1 MIETQAS
8 DCVKEKM
15 EEEMAGE
22 EDEEDEEG
30 VGLRKGCDPFY
41 MTRRGKL
48 QTERRKLNDQIIRE
62 ARLREGAQNLYRATN
77 NTKVRESVFLELS
90 FVNSNLQLLWELL
103 AQVNGSVDVYQPEST
118 TVAIPMIP
126 LGLKETEEI
135 DFTTEIQEFICEH
148 YGEDGSKYLPEIK
161 EFMALRQAARTPTRD
176 EAGLGLLMEYCSQ
189 LAAAEARFFPPYR
202 RTKIRFTWCDSLS
215 GLPCEDREAGFER
228 ASVLLNVGALY
239 TQIAARCDRTALAG
253 IDSAIAAFQ
262 RAAGVLSYLAEALP
276 HPQTADLSPA
286 CLALLVRVCASQA
299 QECVFERLCH
309 AGLHNDFHS
318 LLTAAQEAAKVAQ
331 DYTGVVGAMQQP
343 ELAEVLPFCWK
354 SLLRA
359 KSEHFGA
366 VAHYYLALALLDHA
380 PAPGEDSRDQEKAL
394 MDVHETLPEGPSM
407 HVVVTDIDE
416 RTKLALGHLS
426 KAVWRHED
434 AVRTASSLG
443 RLGDLQNFL
452 AAARDQAKTRLAK
465 FETDGGF
472 INSSEAPEIAP
483 ETHHNPELKPP
494 VFDKVEGTDIFRRLG
509 PLSVF
514 SAKQCLSKPRK
525 VHLSKPAEG
534 YGMRLGG
541 DSPVRVVLVQPGS
554 AAMRSGIKECDYII
568 GVGGQDCRW
577 LGQAAVADLMTQTGT
592 AGVEVEVVTPLRL
605 LTFSEGSPE
614 QRRIDSSPR
623 PLATGTITGA
633 SMLLSGERV
642 RGRKTLRDKVSSLFG
657 RKKSRPKSVPGTLSS
672 MFDSTKDWR
681 GY

>member
-8 DCVKEKM
+8 DCVNEKM
-15 EEEMAGE
+15 EEEVAGE

-309 AGLHNDFHS
+309 AGLHNNFHS
-318 LLTAAQEAAKVAQ
+318 LLTAAQEAAKVAE

-407 HVVVTDIDE
+407 HVVVTNLDE

-452 AAARDQAKTRLAK
+452 ATARDQAKTRLAK

-554 AAMRSGIKECDYII
+554 AAM
-568 GVGGQDCRW
+568 
-577 LGQAAVADLMTQTGT
+577 
-592 AGVEVEVVTPLRL
+592 
-605 LTFSEGSPE
+605 E

-633 SMLLSGERV
+633 STLTSGERV

>member
-15 EEEMAGE
+15 EEEVAGEE

-103 AQVNGSVDVYQPEST
+103 SQVNGSVDVYQPESPR
-118 TVAIPMIP
+118 VCVSP
-126 LGLKETEEI
+126 L
-135 DFTTEIQEFICEH
+135 
-148 YGEDGSKYLPEIK
+148 
-161 EFMALRQAARTPTRD
+161 R
-176 EAGLGLLMEYCSQ
+176 
-189 LAAAEARFFPPYR
+189 
-202 RTKIRFTWCDSLS
+202 S
-215 GLPCEDREAGFER
+215 GL
-228 ASVLLNVGALY
+228 S
-239 TQIAARCDRTALAG
+239 RTASHLLQQSVKAMWG
-253 IDSAIAAFQ
+253 SFTFVSAA
-262 RAAGVLSYLAEALP
+262 
-276 HPQTADLSPA
+276 
-286 CLALLVRVCASQA
+286 
-299 QECVFERLCH
+299 
-309 AGLHNDFHS
+309 
-318 LLTAAQEAAKVAQ
+318 
-331 DYTGVVGAMQQP
+331 
-343 ELAEVLPFCWK
+343 
-354 SLLRA
+354 
-359 KSEHFGA
+359 
-366 VAHYYLALALLDHA
+366 
-380 PAPGEDSRDQEKAL
+380 APGEDSRDQEKAL

-407 HVVVTDIDE
+407 HVVVTNLDE

-452 AAARDQAKTRLAK
+452 ATARDQAKTRLAK

-577 LGQAAVADLMTQTGT
+577 LGQAAVADLMTQAGM

-633 SMLLSGERV
+633 STLTSGERV

>member
-15 EEEMAGE
+15 EEEVAGEE

-103 AQVNGSVDVYQPEST
+103 SQVNGSVDVYQPERALQKTANTSEKLAT
-118 TVAIPMIP
+118 MPQEMCRLP
-126 LGLKETEEI
+126 GFWRPPPGDDSRPRI
-135 DFTTEIQEFICEH
+135 DNG
-148 YGEDGSKYLPEIK
+148 GEQPIS
-161 EFMALRQAARTPTRD
+161 AA
-176 EAGLGLLMEYCSQ
+176 S
-189 LAAAEARFFPPYR
+189 
-202 RTKIRFTWCDSLS
+202 
-215 GLPCEDREAGFER
+215 
-228 ASVLLNVGALY
+228 
-239 TQIAARCDRTALAG
+239 
-253 IDSAIAAFQ
+253 
-262 RAAGVLSYLAEALP
+262 
-276 HPQTADLSPA
+276 
-286 CLALLVRVCASQA
+286 
-299 QECVFERLCH
+299 
-309 AGLHNDFHS
+309 
-318 LLTAAQEAAKVAQ
+318 LTAAA
-331 DYTGVVGAMQQP
+331 
-343 ELAEVLPFCWK
+343 
-354 SLLRA
+354 
-359 KSEHFGA
+359 
-366 VAHYYLALALLDHA
+366 
-380 PAPGEDSRDQEKAL
+380 APGEDSRDQEKAL

-407 HVVVTDIDE
+407 HVVVTNLDE

-452 AAARDQAKTRLAK
+452 ATARDQAKTRLAK

-577 LGQAAVADLMTQTGT
+577 LGQAAVADLMTQAGM

-633 SMLLSGERV
+633 STLTSGERV